1 MSFYND
7 PTGELICGD
16 LIINMVMRKN
26 AALNRFYQDR
36 RRMTDSFQYL
46 LGNTRPLKIY
56 PGHGAVIEDDENALR
71 SVTGF

>member
-1 MSFYND
+1 
-7 PTGELICGD
+7 
-16 LIINMVMRKN
+16 MVMKKS

-36 RRMTDSFQYL
+36 RRMTDPFQYL

-56 PGHGAVIEDDENALR
+56 PGHGAVIEDDGNALG